1 MPVNVLVGL
10 GSLLVALVLYSVGT
24 WTAFRRKGF
33 GVTQVVT
40 LWLGFAFDV
49 MATTSMAWRIGR
61 LDFDTPTGALHT
73 TLALARDGRDGDQCR
88 GRNLRMEQAGRS
100 ARREDGTDHPAALGA
115 LAGDVRVG
123 ALVQALSRL
132 PGALPYAG
140 RATSALAIR
149 AASRTLW

>member
-10 GSLLVALVLYSVGT
+10 GSLFVALMLYSVGT

-73 TLALARDGRDGDQCR
+73 TLALLVMAGMAISAAVGTYAWSKQDGQ
-88 GRNLRMEQAGRS
+88 
-100 ARREDGTDHPAALGA
+100 LGA
-115 LAGDVRVG
+115 KMARIIPLPWALWLAMFVWG
-123 ALVQALSRL
+123 LSSKR
-132 PGALPYAG
+132 
-140 RATSALAIR
+140 
-149 AASRTLW
+149 